1 MSKIIKPKLN
11 PDGSPVID
19 FVRFNDWYFSNISDE
34 LSQWKIEHQSSD
46 SQMPIYYAEEWR
58 PKENEIYWYFSFDDN
73 TAYSTNYNPE
83 FSGLDRQRILIGNFF
98 ESEEQANN
106 NIIKVLDNMKKYYE
120 EKLKGGA
127 DETLHI

>member
-19 FVRFNDWYFSNISDE
+19 FVRFNDWYFSNIFDE
-34 LSQWKIEHQSSD
+34 LLQWKIEHQSSD
-46 SQMPIYYAEEWR
+46 SKMPIYYAEEWR
-58 PKENEIYWYFSFDDN
+58 PKKSETYFYYHLQKERAFETKMYNDDTDTYNLKFENYFQTLQEATEVSN
-73 TAYSTNYNPE
+73 
-83 FSGLDRQRILIGNFF
+83 IL
-98 ESEEQANN
+98 
-106 NIIKVLDNMKKYYE
+106 KVIDNMKKYYE

>member
-1 MSKIIKPKLN
+1 MSKIIKPLLN
-11 PDGSPVID
+11 EDGTQV
-19 FVRFNDWYFSNISDE
+19 VRELQEGEYYYDTEDYKYIYWNLKSSNA
-34 LSQWKIEHQSSD
+34 KFA
-46 SQMPIYYAEEWR
+46 IYYAEEWR
-58 PKENEIYWYFSFDDN
+58 PEENEIYWYFSFDDN